1 MLEQQVEFGGVF
13 LLLQPAGRKI
23 HPWKPFL

>member
-23 HPWKPFL
+23 HP